1 MMARF
6 TPHRIRFGRPPAG
19 EEDDDGEG
27 LPTPKLLKLK
37 ARRMAGIAE
46 AKDVLSVIPAPNESL
61 HALVTH
67 RVDLTDILTALLDKL
82 GRCDRMLIATLGY
95 GERNRR
101 QLLDWLDSGAVGELT
116 LLSSIFFRAHNGD
129 LWERTVEE
137 FRARKQRC
145 ACMHSHAK
153 VVTMAMASGER
164 FAVEGSAN
172 LRGSGSA
179 REQVAVIH
187 DPGLHDWHARWIAET
202 VSKHEPGDEGTG

>member
-1 MMARF
+1 MAKF
-6 TPHRIRFGRPPAG
+6 TPRRVPFGRPPTAG
-19 EEDDDGEG
+19 EDDDIGEG

-37 ARRMAGIAE
+37 ARRVAGIAE
-46 AKDVLSVIPAPNESL
+46 AKQVLSVLPAPGESL

-67 RVDLTDILTALLDKL
+67 RVDLTDILTALLGRL

-95 GERNRR
+95 GERNLR
-101 QLLDWLDSGAVGELT
+101 QLLGWFDGGAVGELT
-116 LLSSIFFRAHNGD
+116 LLTSIFFRSHNGS

-137 FRARKQRC
+137 FRERKQRC

-172 LRGSGSA
+172 LRGSGSS

>member
-1 MMARF
+1 VARF
-6 TPHRIRFGRPPAG
+6 TPHKIAFGRPPADD
-19 EEDDDGEG
+19 EDDDGRD
-27 LPTPKLLKLK
+27 LPRPRLLRLRE
-37 ARRMAGIAE
+37 RRAAGIRE
-46 AKDVLSVIPAPNESL
+46 AKQVLSVIPAPGESL

-67 RVDLTDILTALLDKL
+67 RVDLTDILAALLDKL
-82 GRCDRMLIATLGY
+82 GRCDGMLIATLGY
-95 GERNRR
+95 GERNLR
-101 QLLDWLDSGAVGELT
+101 QLLGWLDTGAVGELT

-179 REQVAVIH
+179 REQVAVVH
-187 DPGLHDWHARWIAET
+187 DHGLHDWHARWIAEMVERHAT
-202 VSKHEPGDEGTG
+202 ANQDTD